1 MVAGDP
7 STTNAS
13 KRATATSCTQPE
25 GERPLAGA
33 NPAERSGGSAV
44 RLGFLGLGW
53 IGLNR
58 MKAVCERPDVEV
70 AAVADASSA
79 AIDAALAVCPDA
91 VPTADLR
98 GLLAQSLDGIVIAT
112 PSGQHAAQV
121 LEALEQAVPVFC
133 QKPLTGTA
141 RQAEAVI
148 ERAQAQD
155 VLLAVDYS
163 YRHVIGMSQLQQLV
177 RSGELGQL
185 YSIDLTFHNAY
196 APNQGWA
203 HDLTLS
209 GGGCV
214 IDLATHLIDLALWV
228 TSDLPCS
235 QIASRVYRGGQP
247 LSKPLADVEDAAFCH
262 WLLGDS
268 IDVRLACSWNA
279 SMGCDAVIRAAFHGS
294 AGSAVLRNVAGSFY
308 DFAVEHHQSTNC
320 RTLAGPPDAWG
331 GRALQQWVERLQVDR
346 GFDPDVRRCLQVAA
360 VIDTLYGRGG

>member
-7 STTNAS
+7 STTDAS
-13 KRATATSCTQPE
+13 TSAPATGGSQSE
-25 GERPLAGA
+25 SNELLAITE
-33 NPAERSGGSAV
+33 PAERPTGSLV

-79 AIDAALAVCPDA
+79 AIDAALAVCPRA
-91 VPTADLR
+91 VPAVDLR

-148 ERAQAQD
+148 ERARAQD

-163 YRHVIGMSQLQQLV
+163 YRHVMGMNQLRQLV
-177 RSGELGQL
+177 HSGELGQL

-214 IDLATHLIDLALWV
+214 IDLATHLIDLALWA

-235 QIASRVYRGGQP
+235 EITSRLYRGGQP
-247 LSKPLADVEDAAFCH
+247 LSKPPAEVEDAAFCH

-268 IDVRLACSWNA
+268 IDVRLVCSWNA

-308 DFAVEHHQSTNC
+308 DFVIEHHQSTHC
-320 RTLAGPPDAWG
+320 TTLAGPPDAWG
-331 GRALQQWVERLQVDR
+331 GRALQRWVERLQVDPR
-346 GFDPDVRRCLQVAA
+346 FDPEVRRCLQVAA
-360 VIDTLYGRGG
+360 IIDTIYGRGG